1 MPALPPLPDPPVID
15 ARQLRQA
22 FGCFPTGVAVVSTL
36 GADGVF
42 VGLTVSSFTSLSL
55 DPPLILWA
63 LSSRS
68 SSLRA
73 FETSERFAVNIL
85 AEDQVE
91 ISQRFASSSRDK
103 FHGVA
108 THPGL
113 GGTPLIEGCAAYIEC
128 RFESAQPGGDH
139 VIFVGRVERVQ
150 VRARAP
156 LVYVG
161 ARYRTVGPEPG

>member
-1 MPALPPLPDPPVID
+1 MHTLPAID
-15 ARQLRQA
+15 ARTLRQA
-22 FGCFPTGVAVVSTL
+22 FGCFPTGVTIVSTR
-36 GADGVF
+36 GPDGVF

-85 AEDQVE
+85 ADDQVA

-103 FHGVA
+103 FHGIE

-113 GGTPLIEGCAAYIEC
+113 GGTPLIQGCSAYIEC
-128 RFESAQPGGDH
+128 SFHSAQPGGDH
-139 VIFVGRVERVQ
+139 VIFIGTVQRVQ
-150 VRARAP
+150 VSARPP

-161 ARYRTVGPEPG
+161 ARYRTVGPEPD